1 MDLADTIEPQPWMTA
16 RPTRQVMTALMA
28 KGQIVRF
35 VGGCVR
41 DAILGRAVKDID
53 LATPDDPETVTA
65 LLNAAGITSIPTGID
80 HGTITAV
87 AQNQRFEIT
96 TLRWDAETFGRRA
109 RVEFTDDWIADA
121 ERRDLT
127 INAIYCDP
135 DGTLYDPTGGR
146 DDLAAGRIRFVGD
159 PESRIR
165 EDYLRIL
172 RFFRFLAWY
181 GRSEHAA
188 DAIQACAHL
197 APKMTELAGERI
209 WAELLTILEAPDPMP
224 TVEIMVRHRILDA
237 VVPQLRDL
245 DRLRSLCAFEGAA
258 GVADSLR
265 RFWAL
270 FAGNAD
276 AAIAIGERLNLSGK
290 QRKRLAAINR
300 GSELIAVEM
309 DQRAAR
315 AALYRLG
322 QQAFADLVLL
332 EFAHVGDLDQGA
344 GKVKALLAYAKS
356 WSIPTLPINGRDLLV
371 QGMPEGPRIGRQ
383 LEALEGWWVANDFAP
398 GRDAL
403 LARAQATRGLG

>member
-1 MDLADTIEPQPWMTA
+1 
-16 RPTRQVMTALMA
+16 
-28 KGQIVRF
+28 
-35 VGGCVR
+35 
-41 DAILGRAVKDID
+41 
-53 LATPDDPETVTA
+53 
-65 LLNAAGITSIPTGID
+65 
-80 HGTITAV
+80 
-87 AQNQRFEIT
+87 
-96 TLRWDAETFGRRA
+96 
-109 RVEFTDDWIADA
+109 
-121 ERRDLT
+121 
-127 INAIYCDP
+127 
-135 DGTLYDPTGGR
+135 
-146 DDLAAGRIRFVGD
+146 
-159 PESRIR
+159 
-165 EDYLRIL
+165 
-172 RFFRFLAWY
+172 
-181 GRSEHAA
+181 
-188 DAIQACAHL
+188 
-197 APKMTELAGERI
+197 
-209 WAELLTILEAPDPMP
+209 MP

-290 QRKRLAAINR
+290 QRKRLSAINR